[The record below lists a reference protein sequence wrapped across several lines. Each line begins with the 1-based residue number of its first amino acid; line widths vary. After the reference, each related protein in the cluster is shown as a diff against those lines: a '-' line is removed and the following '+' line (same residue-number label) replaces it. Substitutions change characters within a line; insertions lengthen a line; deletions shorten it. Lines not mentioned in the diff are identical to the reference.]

1 MFSYRLELEIIF
13 IIYKSFCFSVF
24 PSSVTLASR
33 ISHVEHVAIKGQNLA
48 AQADWIRAL
57 QMVRTQADRVCMH
70 GAGFFLNALKKL
82 SIEHDLPTQ
91 KHLRILREAQ
101 QFGEIA
107 AIEEGFATAKRL
119 LEARFLQYTSF
130 LTKPPWNL
138 VGLLEFILPG
148 IDSQED
154 AIANSRKRASNILR
168 AFDSGNLG
176 NVGDVGEKFL
186 KGLHRRALQRWAK
199 GLDHFMN
206 QQLYRELV
214 GWASSLLVMQRLEA
228 KHHLVHVAGT
238 V

>member
-1 MFSYRLELEIIF
+1 MLNMLPSKDKILLRKQTGSEHCKWSGRRLIEF
-13 IIYKSFCFSVF
+13 
-24 PSSVTLASR
+24 A
-33 ISHVEHVAIKGQNLA
+33 
-48 AQADWIRAL
+48 
-57 QMVRTQADRVCMH
+57 CM
-70 GAGFFLNALKKL
+70 GPDFFLNALKKL
-82 SIEHDLPTQ
+82 SIERDLPTQ

-154 AIANSRKRASNILR
+154 AIANSRKKASNILR